1 MTAGHEPLEPGA
13 RVLTLREN
21 ANPILPE
28 PKPASAGVLPP
39 VAPAG
44 TTVIAGNGQL
54 LRRPIGRVL
63 GVR

>member
-1 MTAGHEPLEPGA
+1 MPISGTRTVEPGA

-21 ANPILPE
+21 ANPILP
-28 PKPASAGVLPP
+28 

-44 TTVIAGNGQL
+44 ATVIAGNGLL
-54 LRRPIGRVL
+54 LRRPVGQVL